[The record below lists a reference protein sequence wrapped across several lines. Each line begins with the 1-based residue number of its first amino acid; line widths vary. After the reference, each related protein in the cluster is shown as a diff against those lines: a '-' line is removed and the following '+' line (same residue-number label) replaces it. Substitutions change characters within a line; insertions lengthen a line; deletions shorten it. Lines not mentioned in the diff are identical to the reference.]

1 MLTLQLLKNMNK
13 RRRLHDRPQAIWGT
27 LLSAGIGL
35 ASNLISSK
43 KQAKAQEEAAAEQ
56 AAAQQY
62 ADAIRSAN
70 NMSQVL
76 NAARDRQNEY
86 LDDFHV
92 NYANG
97 GKVCRRRLRTGGVIT
112 DGGVAI
118 PMDNDTFLLQG
129 SSHDQINESGNT
141 GIGINVNGKEI
152 EAEGGEVADIKG
164 DSMRIFSDRIKLPRK
179 RYLRKGGNVKI
190 TPAQAVQ
197 AGYNPDKVFAAQE
210 AYKKNNNLKNPD
222 GKALYG
228 ENVEGNT
235 YDLRNGFWP
244 RFRNKVEDFLYNY
257 LGINASD
264 LQHLGSD
271 LQDLGLTSLVGTSDN
286 GTQYSVVP
294 IPSRAGG
301 FRPNAAQISRWT
313 NNAARLRNSTQGA
326 VRQSPIIQGGR
337 NPRIFTEPRT
347 QTQAIRDANRNWL
360 NLAENTYNPYSG
372 AKISVGNQG
381 INNMFTWGQNAR
393 PTLTFVERL
402 RSLKAPRLI
411 MPAFNTNAAARTAAI
426 MGSSAALPLLYEGI
440 NYVWDD
446 KTNTVVPAGQQTY
459 NTNAVDVNAYNAQH
473 DSLATDTTG
482 LSRAEAKRAGL
493 PVDSTSVNTDS
504 TTVSNNT
511 YVNSLRAAAAREI
524 QSGNPN
530 GPSNRQLQSMVN
542 NGTLDS
548 VGVNAGNAERIIN
561 NSVND
566 RLRNLREID
575 PVSVAQATILQP
587 NLAELN
593 IPQNNIYVNSGN
605 TRKSRNHLISGRGFD
620 FTWGDVA
627 NAGIGITGSIL
638 SNIISNR
645 AYNNLRKY
653 APTAPSSLIALPL
666 RTYYN
671 IHPQL
676 AELERNRLR
685 TQEAINNN
693 TWSSVAALNR
703 MNTNNVNT
711 VEEANK
717 LWGIKF
723 NKENELIN
731 ESIKNQQDVANKN
744 IEAMNNYRLR
754 LADYN
759 RGIGLA
765 KAQSNVAMI
774 QGIGSSLSNMIQAG
788 MDRYDDNLAKIAT
801 LAQAEPSTLDYLNIK
816 YPRLFRGLR

>member
-1 MLTLQLLKNMNK
+1 MNK
-13 RRRLHDRPQAIWGT
+13 RRRLRDRPQAIWGA
-27 LLSAGIGL
+27 LLSAGVGL

-43 KQAKAQEEAAAEQ
+43 KQAKAQEKAAAEQ

-76 NAARDRQNEY
+76 NAARDRQNDY
-86 LDDFHV
+86 IDDFHV

-112 DGGVAI
+112 DGGIAI
-118 PMDNDTFLLQG
+118 PIDNDTFLLQG
-129 SSHDQINESGNT
+129 SSHNQVNESGNT
-141 GIGINVNGKEI
+141 GIGININGKEI

-197 AGYNPDKVFAAQE
+197 AGYNPDKVFAVQE
-210 AYKKNNNLKNPD
+210 AYKKNNNLKNPS

-228 ENVEGNT
+228 YNLPYVYKKRRKGNS
-235 YDLRNGFWP
+235 
-244 RFRNKVEDFLYNY
+244 
-257 LGINASD
+257 A
-264 LQHLGSD
+264 
-271 LQDLGLTSLVGTSDN
+271 
-286 GTQYSVVP
+286 
-294 IPSRAGG
+294 
-301 FRPNAAQISRWT
+301 
-313 NNAARLRNSTQGA
+313 
-326 VRQSPIIQGGR
+326 
-337 NPRIFTEPRT
+337 EPRYEFE
-347 QTQAIRDANRNWL
+347 QAIDPEDYT
-360 NLAENTYNPYSG
+360 NLMNG
-372 AKISVGNQG
+372 
-381 INNMFTWGQNAR
+381 R
-393 PTLTFVERL
+393 PTLTQRYFGPWWLNRDIL
-402 RSLKAPRLI
+402 TKPLKLDGTSKLDEAVANKEYKPSVDLGTYTI
-411 MPAFNTNAAARTAAI
+411 NKPA
-426 MGSSAALPLLYEGI
+426 SYSEL
-440 NYVWDD
+440 
-446 KTNTVVPAGQQTY
+446 
-459 NTNAVDVNAYNAQH
+459 
-473 DSLATDTTG
+473 
-482 LSRAEAKRAGL
+482 
-493 PVDSTSVNTDS
+493 VNTGKQK
-504 TTVSNNT
+504 VKT
-511 YVNSLRAAAAREI
+511 YGE
-524 QSGNPN
+524 NP
-530 GPSNRQLQSMVN
+530 LV
-542 NGTLDS
+542 
-548 VGVNAGNAERIIN
+548 
-561 NSVND
+561 
-566 RLRNLREID
+566 
-575 PVSVAQATILQP
+575 
-587 NLAELN
+587 
-593 IPQNNIYVNSGN
+593 Y
-605 TRKSRNHLISGRGFD
+605 GRGFD
-620 FTWGDVA
+620 LTWGDVA

-685 TQEAINNN
+685 TQQAINNN

-731 ESIKNQQDVANKN
+731 ESIKNQQDMANKN

-801 LAQAEPSTLDYLNIK
+801 LAQAEPSTLDYLRIK
-816 YPRLFRGLR
+816 YPRLFRGLC